1 MSTYLLVLTPQ
12 PIPDCDYPKV
22 FTHLI
27 GCNPAYDGL
36 TWNGTCRFFKPQG
49 EDFWPSL
56 IQMNDDNVPSDSML
70 TVVWAADPLD
80 ELVDRELVMYR
91 QLRAK
96 IHDYIDEWAG
106 DLGSKRGDAYLYSGH
121 VGWVLRNANTAILTD
136 DFASAMRSRF
146 QAVPGGV
153 SD

>member
-56 IQMNDDNVPSDSML
+56 IQMQGGSRATGAPG
-70 TVVWAADPLD
+70 AA
-80 ELVDRELVMYR
+80 
-91 QLRAK
+91 
-96 IHDYIDEWAG
+96 
-106 DLGSKRGDAYLYSGH
+106 KRGHSVTRH
-121 VGWVLRNANTAILTD
+121 QI
-136 DFASAMRSRF
+136 
-146 QAVPGGV
+146 
-153 SD
+153 